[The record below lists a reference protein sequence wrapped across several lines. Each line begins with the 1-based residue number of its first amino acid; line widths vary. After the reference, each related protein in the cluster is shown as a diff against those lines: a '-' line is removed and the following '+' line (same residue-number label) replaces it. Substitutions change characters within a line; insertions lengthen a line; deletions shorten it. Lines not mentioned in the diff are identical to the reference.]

1 MKVTMMLADYAQVAD
16 GKLTI
21 VGGGWSVTGP
31 MPVPFAIAVLFEVPW
46 DRANMKHRF
55 RLDLVDADGHMVFA
69 QTEDGEEPVT
79 IEGEFEAGR
88 PPGLKPGTPLDV
100 PIAINLPGPPVP
112 PGGRYEWR
120 LTVNGEQEND
130 WRLPFSMRAED
141 EVEFD
146 G

>member
-1 MKVTMMLADYAQVAD
+1 MRVTMMLADYVQVAD

-31 MPVPFAIAVLFEVPW
+31 MPVPFGVALLFQVPW

-55 RLDLVDADGHMVFA
+55 RLELVDADGDPVAMETDDGA
-69 QTEDGEEPVT
+69 QPLV

-88 PPGLKPGTPLDV
+88 PPGLRPGTPLDV
-100 PIAINLPGPPVP
+100 PIGINVPGAPIP

-120 LTVNGEQEND
+120 LSVNGETEDD
-130 WRLPFSMRAED
+130 WRLAFTTRALAED
-141 EVEFD
+141 V
-146 G
+146 